1 MEFTEELKSARE
13 KVGMT
18 QKEIAEILGI
28 DKSTYSGYESGKRS
42 PDVPRIKE
50 LAKILN
56 VSADKLLGIEK
67 ESCKTDES
75 VKQLSTEELFKNF
88 LTTLGYVKQG
98 TDLDKEDYQVL
109 SSVINILTVW
119 FDKKRKK

>member
-1 MEFTEELKSARE
+1 MEFSQELKSARE

-67 ESCKTDES
+67 ESCKTDAS

-88 LTTLGYVKQG
+88 LTSLGYVKQG